1 MDLKDQLF
9 RKIKA
14 LNETIWEHRALL
26 PMVEG
31 WLDNF
36 QPDDPGSPRSE
47 RLHALHLLAQFMY
60 FGSREIREM
69 LRAVFRDLYKY
80 PIVDTIRRKNNN
92 TRDINFIKAEFS
104 KHLQS
109 TRFLGVGNPSESGTH
124 LLYYFRQE
132 NGLPKTQFIHSHQI
146 FKRYGQQEQTVLR
159 SPEVRRYVFLDDFC
173 GSGTQASDYSNEIVK
188 DIKEL
193 DSSIEVDYYM
203 LFATRSGR
211 DFVKNNTM
219 FDRAECVLE
228 LDDTFKCFGD
238 ACHYFLEQHEAI
250 DKAFSLTTCRNYG
263 LRLCPEHPLG
273 FNDCQLLIGFHH
285 NTPDNTLPIFWYDAP
300 GPLPWTPLFKRY
312 MKNDTWGTL

>member
-92 TRDINFIKAEFS
+92 T
-104 KHLQS
+104 
-109 TRFLGVGNPSESGTH
+109 P
-124 LLYYFRQE
+124 
-132 NGLPKTQFIHSHQI
+132 
-146 FKRYGQQEQTVLR
+146 
-159 SPEVRRYVFLDDFC
+159 
-173 GSGTQASDYSNEIVK
+173 
-188 DIKEL
+188 
-193 DSSIEVDYYM
+193 
-203 LFATRSGR
+203 
-211 DFVKNNTM
+211 
-219 FDRAECVLE
+219 
-228 LDDTFKCFGD
+228 
-238 ACHYFLEQHEAI
+238 
-250 DKAFSLTTCRNYG
+250 
-263 LRLCPEHPLG
+263 
-273 FNDCQLLIGFHH
+273 
-285 NTPDNTLPIFWYDAP
+285 
-300 GPLPWTPLFKRY
+300 
-312 MKNDTWGTL
+312 